1 MRDLVGIL
9 EQIRDKGTIILFYK
23 GQVNGESDG
32 RLMNVDIQIASKI
45 KWQIT
50 DRTASLTWAEIGNST
65 SLIFSVPY

>member
-45 KWQIT
+45 K
-50 DRTASLTWAEIGNST
+50 
-65 SLIFSVPY
+65 